1 MLAMAEVRRQR
12 IAVIV
17 KSTNCSMHSAPAHST
32 AQAVAWRG
40 DGGIFVAQRMAGRS
54 LLAAGFQQRVV
65 PVMLLVMVWLYLQ
78 DPRFGEILS
87 VAEGLDSE
95 NIKKAIRKSRVVFNR
110 GGADEP
116 QSDPGGLD

>member
-1 MLAMAEVRRQR
+1 MTVCL
-12 IAVIV
+12 
-17 KSTNCSMHSAPAHST
+17 C
-32 AQAVAWRG
+32 
-40 DGGIFVAQRMAGRS
+40 
-54 LLAAGFQQRVV
+54 
-65 PVMLLVMVWLYLQ
+65 LQ

-116 QSDPGGLD
+116 QSDPGRVGLTAAVTAVLHEWGGYATGEVT